1 MKLPFIIIL
10 LILLVSCGE
19 KSAKTEEQI
28 RSVKYEKVELSSGV
42 ESHTFSGV
50 TKAQNET
57 NLSFKVAGTL
67 SSINVKLGERVR
79 KGQLIAT
86 IDPSDYAIQT
96 NQAVSQKEGAVAN
109 AKAAEAQL
117 ISAKSTYDR
126 VSKLYENNSVALS
139 EYQQAK
145 AALDAAQAQYD
156 AAKSQ
161 IKATDQQLKAAGN
174 QVNYTRLVSP
184 MDGVITAVQV
194 EANEIV
200 NAGMLIAKV
209 SSLGRPEV
217 EVSVPEVFINKLK
230 LGQQATI
237 KFPSFPEQVFKAAIE
252 EIAYASEKSTTYPV
266 MLRMVDPADEIRP
279 GMASEVDFKLN
290 SDKDLSKNE
299 IIAPIK
305 SVAGGTD
312 GNYVFKLI
320 PDNEKGVYIAKK
332 VVIELGPIS
341 NDGYVVKKGL
351 NKDDIVAVA
360 GLRSLYEG
368 KKVKLLE
375 N

>member
-1 MKLPFIIIL
+1 MKLPFILIS

-19 KSAKTEEQI
+19 KSAETEETI
-28 RSVKYEKVELSSGV
+28 RAIKYEKVELSSGI

-50 TKAQNET
+50 AIAQNET

-67 SSINVKLGERVR
+67 ASINVKLGEKVR

-86 IDPSDYAIQT
+86 IDPSDYKIQS
-96 NQAVSQKEGAVAN
+96 NQAVSQNEGAVAN

-126 VSKLYENNSVALS
+126 VTKLYENNSVALS

-145 AALDAAQAQYD
+145 AAMDAAQAQYD

-161 IKATDQQLKAAGN
+161 INTTNQQLKAAGN
-174 QVNYTRLVSP
+174 QVSYTRLVSP

-194 EANEIV
+194 EANEIA

-209 SSLGRPEV
+209 SSLDRPEV

-237 KFPSFPEQVFKAAIE
+237 KFPSFPELVFKADVE
-252 EIAYASEKSTTYPV
+252 EIAFASEKSTTYTV
-266 MLRMVDPADEIRP
+266 ILRILNPADEIRP
-279 GMASEVDFKLN
+279 GMAAEIDFILN
-290 SDKDLSKNE
+290 SDQGTSKNE

-305 SVAGGTD
+305 SVASGTD

-320 PDNEKGVYIAKK
+320 PEGENGVYIAKRIA
-332 VVIELGPIS
+332 IELGDIS
-341 NDGYVVKKGL
+341 IGGYIIKKGL
-351 NKDDIVAVA
+351 SEGDLVAVA
-360 GLRSLYEG
+360 GLRALYDG

>member
-1 MKLPFIIIL
+1 MKLLFVLIS

-19 KSAKTEEQI
+19 KSAETEELI
-28 RSVKYEKVELSSGV
+28 RPVKYERVHLSSGL
-42 ESHTFSGV
+42 EKLTLSGV
-50 TKAQNET
+50 AKAQNET

-86 IDPSDYAIQT
+86 IDPADYNIQT
-96 NQAVSQKEGAVAN
+96 NQAISQKEGAIAN

-117 ISAKSTYDR
+117 ISAKSTYNR
-126 VSKLYENNSVALS
+126 VSKLYENKSVALS

-145 AALDAAQAQYD
+145 AAMDAAQAQYD

-161 IKATDQQLKAAGN
+161 VNTTNQQVRAAGN
-174 QVNYTRLVSP
+174 QVSYTRLLSP
-184 MDGVITAVQV
+184 MDGIITAVQV
-194 EANEIV
+194 EANEIA

-217 EVSVPEVFINKLK
+217 AVNVPEVFINKLK
-230 LGQQATI
+230 IGQQATI
-237 KFPSFPEQVFKAAIE
+237 KFSVFPNQVFNAEVEK
-252 EIAYASEKSTTYPV
+252 IAFSAEKSTTYQV
-266 MLRMVDPADEIRP
+266 ILRMENPTDEIRP
-279 GMASEVDFKLN
+279 GMAAEVNFIVGDEMKT
-290 SDKDLSKNE
+290 SKNV
-299 IIAPIK
+299 IVAPLKSIAN
-305 SVAGGTD
+305 VTD

-320 PDNEKGVYIAKK
+320 PHKDKNVFIAKK
-332 VVIELGPIS
+332 VAVDLGAIIEDSYII
-341 NDGYVVKKGL
+341 KKGL
-351 NKDDIVAVA
+351 NDGDLVAVA
-360 GLRSLYEG
+360 GLRTLFDG

>member
-1 MKLPFIIIL
+1 MKLPFILIS

-19 KSAKTEEQI
+19 KSAETEEII
-28 RSVKYEKVELSSGV
+28 RAIKYEKVELSSGI

-50 TKAQNET
+50 AIAQNET

-67 SSINVKLGERVR
+67 ASINVKLGEKVR

-86 IDPSDYAIQT
+86 IDPSDYKIQS
-96 NQAVSQKEGAVAN
+96 NQAVSQNEGAVAN

-126 VSKLYENNSVALS
+126 ITKLYENNSVALS
-139 EYQQAK
+139 EYQQVK
-145 AALDAAQAQYD
+145 ASMDAAQAQYD

-161 IKATDQQLKAAGN
+161 INTTNQQLKAAGN
-174 QVNYTRLVSP
+174 QVGYTRLVAP
-184 MDGVITAVQV
+184 MAGVITAVQV
-194 EANEIV
+194 EANEIA

-209 SSLGRPEV
+209 SSLDRPEV

-237 KFPSFPEQVFKAAIE
+237 KFPSFPELEFKAAVE
-252 EIAYASEKSTTYPV
+252 EIAFASEKSTTYKV
-266 MLRMVDPADEIRP
+266 ILRLMSPADEIRP
-279 GMASEVDFKLN
+279 GMAAEVDFILN
-290 SDKDLSKNE
+290 SYQGTSKNE

-305 SVAGGTD
+305 AVASGTD

-320 PDNEKGVYIAKK
+320 PEGENRVYIAKRIA
-332 VVIELGPIS
+332 IELGDIS
-341 NDGYVVKKGL
+341 MGGYIIKKGL
-351 NKDDIVAVA
+351 SEGDLVAVA
-360 GLRSLYEG
+360 GLRALYDG